1 MFLQCMS
8 LLPHLCCSSSR
19 PGTSSGG
26 VSVSGGKVG
35 SVVLMLEEVE
45 GKMRFFYGIIRIRG
59 QVSTN
64 VDAFVQVK

>member
-8 LLPHLCCSSSR
+8 LLPHLYYSSSR

-45 GKMRFFYGIIRIRG
+45 GKMRL
-59 QVSTN
+59 
-64 VDAFVQVK
+64 FVWNYPYSRASEYKC

>member
-1 MFLQCMS
+1 M
-8 LLPHLCCSSSR
+8 
-19 PGTSSGG
+19 
-26 VSVSGGKVG
+26 SGGKVG

-45 GKMRFFYGIIRIRG
+45 GKMLFFYGIIRIRG